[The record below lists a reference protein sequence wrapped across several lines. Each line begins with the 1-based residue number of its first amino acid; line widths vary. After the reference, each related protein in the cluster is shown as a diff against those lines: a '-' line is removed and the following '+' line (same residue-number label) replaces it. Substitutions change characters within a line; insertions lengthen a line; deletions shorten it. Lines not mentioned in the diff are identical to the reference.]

1 MKKFTIKHND
11 SIVKVAEFVLNIAK
25 KEKKQF
31 IYLNGELGSGK
42 TELTKQIAKLL
53 GIKEPI
59 TSPTFNYLK
68 IYDPLVHIDAY
79 HLQNNL
85 DEFEDYF
92 EDKLVI
98 IEWAE
103 LLDLPYQ
110 DKIVVQL
117 HINDKNEHI
126 FSITY

>member
-1 MKKFTIKHND
+1 MKKFNIKHND

-117 HINDKNEHI
+117 HLNDKNEHI